1 MLNSEKMKYTG
12 FCLFIALLSILNSSC
27 VERINIELDNSY
39 TRLVVD
45 GAITTDTT
53 AHTVLLTT
61 TTSYY
66 YGQPAPA
73 VTGADLQ
80 ISDGTAVFNL
90 AEDSPGVYRT
100 DPSVYG
106 EPGKTYTLTI
116 KLASPVGGYTDYTA
130 TSKLYPV
137 SHLDSLSLEYH
148 PDWSESGIWEV
159 KCYVQDPLSEDY
171 YRFLVSKNAKMLT
184 DTLDEWFVTDD
195 RFFNGNYAYGA
206 PIAYLAQ
213 DKNDEILKAGDTI
226 SVEMNSIGADYS
238 NFIWEAQSEVR
249 GSNPLFSGPPANVKG
264 NISNGASGFF
274 SAYSVSRAFTI
285 VSDTIPAK
293 GALSPHHH

>member
-1 MLNSEKMKYTG
+1 MKYTG
-12 FCLFIALLSILNSSC
+12 FGLFTTLLSVLISSC
-27 VERINIELDNSY
+27 VERINIELDDSY

-45 GAITTDTT
+45 GAISTDTM
-53 AHTVLLTT
+53 AHTVLLTR

-66 YGQPAPA
+66 YNQPAPP
-73 VTGADLQ
+73 VSGADLQ
-80 ISDGTAVFNL
+80 ISDGTAVYIL
-90 AEDSPGVYRT
+90 TEDEPGVYRT

-106 EPGKTYTLTI
+106 EAGKTYTLAI
-116 KLASPVGGYTDYTA
+116 KLAASVGGYTDYNA

-148 PDWSESGIWEV
+148 PDWSEQGTWEV
-159 KCYVQDPLSEDY
+159 KCYVQDPPSEDF
-171 YRFLVSKNAKMLT
+171 YRFLVSKNTKMLS

-206 PIAYLAQ
+206 PIAYLEQ
-213 DKNDEILKAGDTI
+213 DENDQILKLGDIIT
-226 SVEMNSIGADYS
+226 VEMNSIGSDYA

-264 NISNGASGFF
+264 NINNGASGFF
-274 SAYSVSRAFTI
+274 AAYSVSRASTV
-285 VSDTIPAK
+285 VSDTIPVK
-293 GALSPHHH
+293 GVLSPHYH